1 MRYSLDRTWRRPNA
15 GDVVLAGSPTRAF
28 RLTAG
33 GRRIAEALEQGVDVP
48 DSARLLIDRLV
59 DAGAVHPLP
68 DASSRAAD
76 PTNITAVIPAYVHDD
91 QSAERVARLVAGL
104 SGLAA
109 IIVIDDASP
118 LTFGPLD
125 AGTTAVTVVRR
136 ETNGGP
142 AAARNTGLERV
153 KTSHVVFIDTD
164 VECRTEDVT
173 TLASWLVAS
182 DASAIAPRIRTDDD
196 GSVLGAYEA
205 VRSPLDMGDRPA
217 RVRGGTRVG
226 WLPAAVLLCN
236 AESLRSING
245 FDESLRT
252 GEDVDLVWRLDAAG
266 LRCRYEPS
274 IEVFHHRRT
283 TLPEMI
289 HQRRGYGESTAP
301 LHSRHGDIVAPARGS
316 WTSVGTWVSLVVGLP
331 LVGLA
336 TAITTTVVLSRKLK
350 FVPNNAVESLRLS
363 AMTHAQVGR
372 NLASAATRVWWPIA
386 VVLAVFS
393 RRARLTLCAAALV
406 PALAEWWE
414 KRPRLDPVR
423 FTLLRILDDG
433 AYGIGVWT
441 SVFRHRDPAPL
452 IPSIHAPNAQRD

>member
-33 GRRIAEALEQGVDVP
+33 GRRIAEALEQGADVP
-48 DSARLLIDRLV
+48 DSAHVLIDRLV
-59 DAGAVHPLP
+59 DAGAIHPLP

-76 PTNITAVIPAYVHDD
+76 PTTITAVIPAYVHDD

-125 AGTTAVTVVRR
+125 AGTTAVTVIRR

-153 KTSHVVFIDTD
+153 KTSHVAFIDTD
-164 VECRTEDVT
+164 VECRTEDIT
-173 TLASWLVAS
+173 ALASWLAAS
-182 DASAIAPRIRTDDD
+182 DAAVIAPRIRTNDD

-205 VRSPLDMGDRPA
+205 ARSPLDMGDRPA

-226 WLPAAVLLCN
+226 WVPAAVLLCDT
-236 AESLRSING
+236 ESLRSVNG
-245 FDESLRT
+245 FDESMRT

-274 IEVFHHRRT
+274 IEVFHHHRT
-283 TLPEMI
+283 TLSEMVD
-289 HQRRGYGESTAP
+289 QRRGYGESTAP
-301 LHSRHGDIVAPARGS
+301 LHRRHGDVVAPARGS
-316 WTSVGTWVSLVVGLP
+316 WTSVGTWVSLAVGLP
-331 LVGLA
+331 LVALA
-336 TAITTTVVLSRKLK
+336 TAITTTVFLSRKLK

-363 AMTHAQVGR
+363 AMMHMQVGR
-372 NLASAATRVWWPIA
+372 NLASAVTRVWWPIA
-386 VVLAVFS
+386 VILAVFS

-433 AYGIGVWT
+433 AYGIGVWR
-441 SVFRHRDPAPL
+441 SVFRHRDPSPL
-452 IPSIHAPNAQRD
+452 IPSIHAPSTQQD

>member
-33 GRRIAEALEQGVDVP
+33 GRRIAEALEHGADVP
-48 DSARLLIDRLV
+48 DSAQVLIDRLV

-68 DASSRAAD
+68 DASSSAAD
-76 PTNITAVIPAYVHDD
+76 PTTITAVIPAYVRDD
-91 QSAERVARLVAGL
+91 QSVGRVARLVAGL
-104 SGLAA
+104 SGLAE
-109 IIVIDDASP
+109 IFVVDDASP

-125 AGTTAVTVVRR
+125 AGTTAVTVIRR

-153 KTSHVVFIDTD
+153 KTRHVVFIDTD
-164 VECRTEDVT
+164 VECRAEDVAA
-173 TLASWLVAS
+173 LASWLTAS
-182 DASAIAPRIRTDDD
+182 DAAVIAPRVRSDDD

-205 VRSPLDMGDRPA
+205 ARSPLDMGDRPA

-226 WLPAAVLLCN
+226 WVPAAVLLCDT
-236 AESLRSING
+236 ESLRSING
-245 FDESLRT
+245 FDESMRT

-274 IEVFHHRRT
+274 IEVFHHHRA
-283 TLPEMI
+283 TLSEMI
-289 HQRRGYGESTAP
+289 DQRRGYGESTSP
-301 LHSRHGDIVAPARGS
+301 LYRRHGDVVAPARGS

-331 LVGLA
+331 LVALA
-336 TAITTTVVLSRKLK
+336 TAITTTVVLARKLK

-363 AMTHAQVGR
+363 AMTHVQVGR
-372 NLASAATRVWWPIA
+372 NLASAVTRVWWPIA

-393 RRARLTLCAAALV
+393 RRARLALCAAALV

-433 AYGIGVWT
+433 AYGIGVWR
-441 SVFRHRDPAPL
+441 SVFRHRDPSPL
-452 IPSIHAPNAQRD
+452 IPSIHAPSTQQD